1 MPQSATA
8 NILTVL
14 DTDFK
19 GIIEEWLGTQV
30 KEGVKRS
37 DLFSDAESR
46 NQNRELL
53 KAFSK
58 GVRDGV
64 TGEDF
69 DFDDTQWDDLRAV
82 LTDSLMH
89 SVNLFARL
97 LVPARCSYKYWHG
110 NEHVCL

>member
-46 NQNRELL
+46 KQNSELL

-64 TGEDF
+64 TGEDAAGQ
-69 DFDDTQWDDLRAV
+69 TA
-82 LTDSLMH
+82 
-89 SVNLFARL
+89 
-97 LVPARCSYKYWHG
+97 
-110 NEHVCL
+110 

>member
-1 MPQSATA
+1 MAQSATA

-46 NQNRELL
+46 AQNRELL

-58 GVRDGV
+58 GHPEGAAGGGGGPRGGRRRCCPGFRCCRLTVFMTGRAV
-64 TGEDF
+64 TG
-69 DFDDTQWDDLRAV
+69 RPGIRRPV
-82 LTDSLMH
+82 
-89 SVNLFARL
+89 
-97 LVPARCSYKYWHG
+97 
-110 NEHVCL
+110 